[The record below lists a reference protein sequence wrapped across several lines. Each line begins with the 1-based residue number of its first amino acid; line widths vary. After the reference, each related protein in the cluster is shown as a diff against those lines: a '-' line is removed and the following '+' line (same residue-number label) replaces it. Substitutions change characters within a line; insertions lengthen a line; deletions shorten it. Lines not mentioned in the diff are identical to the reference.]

1 MLLLPRQQF
10 QSAGVES
17 WVVKSVALRH
27 LQASSSQPADP
38 GGEREADAQAACQTH
53 DAESL
58 L

>member
-10 QSAGVES
+10 QSASVGS
-17 WVVKSVALRH
+17 RVVKSVALRH
-27 LQASSSQPADP
+27 LRASSSQPADP
-38 GGEREADAQAACQTH
+38 RGEREAGAQGACQTH